1 MVFLANY
8 LGKYT
13 TKDTTSKSRNAKDH
27 KTTNIIK
34 VHGPT
39 KNHSK
44 THLKKLV

>member
-34 VHGPT
+34 VVLLNIT
-39 KNHSK
+39 QKR
-44 THLKKLV
+44 T